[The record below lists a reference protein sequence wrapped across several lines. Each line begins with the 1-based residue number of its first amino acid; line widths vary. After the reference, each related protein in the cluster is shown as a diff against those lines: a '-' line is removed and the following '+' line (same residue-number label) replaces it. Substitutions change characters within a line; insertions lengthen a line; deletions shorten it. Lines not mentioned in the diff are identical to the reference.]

1 MRDGAMAMHCSSRP
15 LFTHIDSA
23 EPSERIG
30 TWGLTVAEYVVGG
43 SVMFHGSY
51 LKNNKSKHV
60 VDILFCDV
68 ADVPNDVAPDHV
80 LGSSSVWVRTR

>member
-1 MRDGAMAMHCSSRP
+1 MICFA
-15 LFTHIDSA
+15 TI
-23 EPSERIG
+23 
-30 TWGLTVAEYVVGG
+30 VAEYVVGG

-60 VDILFCDV
+60 VDILFRDV

-80 LGSSSVWVRTR
+80 LGSSSVGVRTRRLSPRWATNAILIV